1 MIAHSATRKG
11 RRETNE
17 DNHTIFMNIFNMNEE
32 VKGNEI
38 TLGFGYRLP
47 KFKLPFNL
55 SKKVSGNGLNLTAD
69 FSARR
74 NSTIIRRL
82 LEGVNQP
89 TAGLN
94 VYSIKAAADYAV
106 SDKLNMRFF
115 YEQTINTPVIS
126 TSYPTSNINTG
137 IEIRFSL
144 SQ

>member
-1 MIAHSATRKG
+1 V
-11 RRETNE
+11 RER
-17 DNHTIFMNIFNMNEE
+17 IQ
-32 VKGNEI
+32 
-38 TLGFGYRLP
+38 L
-47 KFKLPFNL
+47 
-55 SKKVSGNGLNLTAD
+55 
-69 FSARR
+69 
-74 NSTIIRRL
+74 IIRRL

-137 IEIRFSL
+137 IENSFLIITIKIKFVKN
-144 SQ
+144 